1 MSQTQAVI
9 GHWIEDKNTFTKAV
23 SVVFGVAFL
32 AALAQI
38 AIPLPFTPVPITGQT
53 FGVALL
59 SLLWGRKWGFASVAL
74 YVCVGAAGLPV
85 FAGGAA
91 GLKLAS
97 SGYLI
102 GMCLSS
108 FVIGSL
114 SDRGFSKCFGKA
126 FLACVLG
133 SLCVFSCGLFVL
145 ANFVPKGTLLAAGLL
160 PFIPG
165 DIIKSTLAS
174 FIASR
179 AAKN

>member
-9 GHWIEDKNTFTKAV
+9 GHWIEDKNTFTKVV
-23 SVVFGVAFL
+23 SVVFGVVFL

-38 AIPLPFTPVPITGQT
+38 AIPLPFTPVPITGQS

-74 YVCVGAAGLPV
+74 YVSVGALGMPV
-85 FAGGAA
+85 FASGAS

-102 GMCLSS
+102 GMCASS

-114 SDRGFSKCFGKA
+114 SDMGFSKSFKKS
-126 FLACVLG
+126 FIACVLG
-133 SLCVFSCGLFVL
+133 SACVFGFGLFVL
-145 ANFVPKGTLLAAGLL
+145 SNFVPQGTLLAAGLL

-174 FIASR
+174 LIASR
-179 AAKN
+179 ASK